1 MLRVNVKKT
10 KMMFSSENAG
20 KATKENLL
28 AETTVTTSSASFAEV
43 ACIRDVVIL

>member
-1 MLRVNVKKT
+1 
-10 KMMFSSENAG
+10 MMFSSENAG

-28 AETTVTTSSASFAEV
+28 AETTVTTSSARFAEV